1 MLASLTPRPTDR
13 KSSPDNIQASYSTY
27 RITKKAHALLTHSTM
42 EQESQLQKVPNFR
55 DVGKTVN
62 QFLGERRIREGL
74 FYRSGRLD
82 DATTADKD
90 LIRDELEIKT
100 IVDLRTKTEILKQ
113 IRKHRRSGEASEIQG
128 VHYHGI
134 KINGKSFER
143 HLLSLLSWWDFF
155 KVIFFFILGY
165 RIDAVRVLSR
175 QVMLPRGLVRL
186 GLDTLDYCGSEIH
199 QALSLYTSPQTLP
212 SIIHCTQGKDRTG
225 LICALVLM
233 ILDIPRAA
241 IEHDYFLTDAALM
254 SSRPQM
260 IVEIH
265 EIGLTDDWAGTAKD
279 MISSIESHIKDKYG
293 SLDSYLDSIGF
304 DQRQRASV
312 QETLLF

>member
-1 MLASLTPRPTDR
+1 
-13 KSSPDNIQASYSTY
+13 
-27 RITKKAHALLTHSTM
+27 M
-42 EQESQLQKVPNFR
+42 ERDLQLQKIPNFR

-82 DATTADKD
+82 DATAADRD

-100 IVDLRTKTEILKQ
+100 IVDLRTKTEVLKQ
-113 IRKHRRSGEASEIQG
+113 IRKHRRNGEATEIPG

-143 HLLSLLSWWDFF
+143 HLLSLLTWWDFF
-155 KVIFFFILGY
+155 KVIFFFILRR
-165 RIDAVRVLSR
+165 RIDAVRVLSC
-175 QVMLPRGLVRL
+175 QVMLPRGLVQL
-186 GLDTLDYCGSEIH
+186 GLDTIDHCGSEIH

-233 ILDIPRAA
+233 ILDVPRAA
-241 IEHDYFLTDAALM
+241 IEHDYFLTDAELLP
-254 SSRPQM
+254 SRPQM
-260 IVEIH
+260 LIEIH
-265 EIGLTDDWAGTAKD
+265 EIGLTDEWASTAKN
-279 MISSIESHIKDKYG
+279 MISSIENHIEDKYG

-304 DQRQRASV
+304 DQQQRAMIR
-312 QETLLF
+312 ETLLF

>member
-1 MLASLTPRPTDR
+1 
-13 KSSPDNIQASYSTY
+13 
-27 RITKKAHALLTHSTM
+27 M
-42 EQESQLQKVPNFR
+42 EQDQQLRGVPNFR

-62 QFLGERRIREGL
+62 QFLGERRVREGL

-82 DATTADKD
+82 DATTADRD

-100 IVDLRTKTEILKQ
+100 IVDLRTKTEVLKQ
-113 IRKHRRSGEASEIQG
+113 IRKHRRSGQASEIPG
-128 VHYHGI
+128 VQYHGI

-143 HLLSLLSWWDFF
+143 HLISLLSWWDFF
-155 KVIFFFILGY
+155 KVIYFFILGY

-186 GLDTLDYCGSEIH
+186 GLDTLDYCGLEIH
-199 QALSLYTSPQTLP
+199 QALSLYTAPQTLP

-233 ILDIPRAA
+233 ILGIPRAA
-241 IEHDYFLTDAALM
+241 IEHDYFLTDAKLM

-260 IVEIH
+260 LKEIH

-279 MISSIESHIKDKYG
+279 MISSIESYIEDKYG
-293 SLDSYLDSIGF
+293 GLDSYLDSIGF
-304 DQRQRASV
+304 DQQQRARV
-312 QETLLF
+312 RETLLI